1 MIKSLLILI
10 LLVALAAGAFLT
22 RPTPED
28 FNSYVHQQFQAQSK
42 GDIVGNVTAKVQAD
56 NYLKH
61 ATVQNRFLWSSVQK
75 DGKSAYI
82 GAFGHWWGDD
92 IAKK

>member
-10 LLVALAAGAFLT
+10 LLLALAAGAFLT

-28 FNSYVHQQFQAQSK
+28 FNNYVHQQFQSQSK
-42 GDIVGNVTAKVQAD
+42 GDTISKVTAQLQAD

-61 ATVQNRFLWSSVQK
+61 TTVQNRFLWSSVQK
-75 DGKSAYI
+75 DGKTACI
-82 GAFGHWWGDD
+82 GAFGHWWGD